1 MEKIEIFD
9 MTLAD
14 FVEIEDVLIEEFD
27 DFWSPS
33 MLKSELV
40 GDNKK
45 YIVAKIGEKI
55 TGFAGILIMEPE
67 LEIMN
72 IVVRKSERKKGV
84 GTVLLQKIID
94 IARQGNFQN
103 IFLEVNEKNLGA
115 IKLYEKAGFERIGL
129 RKKYYNGTDDS
140 IIMSKK

>member
-14 FVEIEDVLIEEFD
+14 FEEIKDVLIDEFD

-33 MLKSELV
+33 ILKSELV

-45 YIVAKIGEKI
+45 YIVAKNGEKI
-55 TGFAGILIMEPE
+55 VGFAGMLISAPE
-67 LEIMN
+67 IEIMN
-72 IVVRKSERKKGV
+72 IVTRKSERKKGV
-84 GTVLLQKIID
+84 GTLLLQKIID
-94 IARQGNFQN
+94 IAREGNFQN
-103 IFLEVNEKNLGA
+103 IFLEVNEKNFGA

-129 RKKYYNGTDDS
+129 RKNYYNSSDDA